1 MCAQGHSAGSGAM
14 AYALAWYNAQ
24 SYLNDV
30 VLTSGPVFAD
40 IEAGCQYPATPLF
53 QNPVVV
59 CPTGQHGCIG
69 TQWSDRVQYLNND
82 GDNGTGFHSTA
93 WGVAS
98 ATNSSSLGNC
108 NNWTGQGTSTSG
120 YDQNWHTMSV
130 TSSGA
135 SYNYPH
141 TSLYAFLCATGQS
154 QNNSAAEGQLFYK
167 NFSSS
172 SQTLNYNV
180 YRVNNCDGD
189 EEIWGANAKIP
200 NGTSAYTASSK
211 SAMIQGCVKPA
222 SPQDQDAQA
231 DRDISQP

>member
-1 MCAQGHSAGSGAM
+1 
-14 AYALAWYNAQ
+14 
-24 SYLNDV
+24 
-30 VLTSGPVFAD
+30 
-40 IEAGCQYPATPLF
+40 
-53 QNPVVV
+53 
-59 CPTGQHGCIG
+59 
-69 TQWSDRVQYLNND
+69 
-82 GDNGTGFHSTA
+82 
-93 WGVAS
+93 
-98 ATNSSSLGNC
+98 
-108 NNWTGQGTSTSG
+108 
-120 YDQNWHTMSV
+120 MSV